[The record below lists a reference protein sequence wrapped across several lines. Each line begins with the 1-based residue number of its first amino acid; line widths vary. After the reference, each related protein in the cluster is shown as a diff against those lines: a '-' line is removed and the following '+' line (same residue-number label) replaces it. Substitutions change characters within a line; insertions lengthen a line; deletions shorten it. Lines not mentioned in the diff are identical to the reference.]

1 MRTPFV
7 VVLVVAMMS
16 LTSFL
21 SAGQESVDTVLER
34 VERAEVFESGDA
46 VILLDAGETTV
57 HLDGTMECVSHEQ
70 ILLKTWDAVDA
81 YGEIELTYTETLETL
96 EVIYVRTVL
105 SDGEIVDVEASDI
118 VYSRYSEGGES
129 EAYGALKT
137 VSLQMPALSPG
148 VVIDYAYRRVL
159 VVPTFENEIYDYWYF
174 EWWDPVL
181 QSEYVVDAPA
191 GMDLAWRVGK
201 RTLDPEIQTSSAR
214 VRYVFLAET
223 IDPLSYEPNMPDEV
237 AIEPYVALSTIDSWE
252 EISSW
257 WWTLASEAWA
267 ETPDIEAQ
275 AEALIAGC
283 ATDDERI
290 AALYDYVARDVRYAG
305 LGLGTNGYEPRAA
318 FETLSTKYG
327 DCKDQAAL
335 LVSLLHAIDIE
346 AYPLLMNAAN
356 GFHLDWSE
364 PPMPIA
370 FNHVIVAIPRPD
382 GTWQYLDPTCSLCT
396 SGNGGTFLWGR
407 DGLLIVPDPN
417 QFDVRVAIPSGDP
430 AENLVRCTLE
440 GSLSASNAM
449 SWNADIECLGENDLA
464 MRDLF
469 LYFAPDG
476 QGDLCAALVDYSLSQ
491 ALLIQYTYS
500 DPEDLAAPFRYVINY
515 RKSRAVRWLSG
526 GTGLLPLP
534 YGPSVPLPG
543 DYGEFLY
550 PEDRMYPLVCS
561 AERVELAARI
571 DIGDVEVVELPQD
584 VTIQNAIG
592 SFHAR
597 YSQDDGAIVY
607 ERVIQIDVMQIEP
620 EEFDMFCDLV
630 LAMWEDEEAVAVLR
644 NE

>member
-1 MRTPFV
+1 MRTRFA
-7 VVLVVAMMS
+7 VALGILLMA

-21 SAGQESVDTVLER
+21 SVGQESVDVIQER
-34 VERAEVFESGDA
+34 IKRAEVFESGDA

-57 HLDGTMECVSHEQ
+57 HLDGTMECILHEQ
-70 ILLKTWDAVDA
+70 ILLRTWDAVDA
-81 YGEIELTYTETLETL
+81 YGVIELTYTETLETL
-96 EVIYVRTVL
+96 EVIYGRTVL
-105 SDGEIVDVEASDI
+105 PDGEIIDVETSDI

-148 VVIDYAYRRVL
+148 VVIDYAYQQVL

-191 GMDLAWRVGK
+191 EMDLAWRVGK
-201 RTLDPEIQTSSAR
+201 RALDPEIQTSSDR
-214 VRYVFLAET
+214 VRYVFRAET
-223 IDPLSYEPNMPDEV
+223 IDPLSSEPNMPDEV
-237 AIEPYVALSTIDSWE
+237 AIESYVALSTIDAWE
-252 EISSW
+252 EVSSW
-257 WWTLASEAWA
+257 WWNLASESWV
-267 ETPDIEAQ
+267 ETPDIAAQ
-275 AEALIAGC
+275 AESLTAGC
-283 ATDDERI
+283 VTDDERI
-290 AALYDYVARDVRYAG
+290 AALYNYVARDVRYVG
-305 LGLGTNGYEPRAA
+305 LGLGTSGYEPRAA
-318 FETLSTKYG
+318 SETLSTKYG
-327 DCKDQAAL
+327 DCKDQTAL
-335 LVSLLHAIDIE
+335 LISLLHASDIE

-356 GFHLDWSE
+356 GFRLDWSE
-364 PPMPIA
+364 PPMPIT
-370 FNHVIVAIPRPD
+370 FNHAIVAIPRAD
-382 GTWQYLDPTCSLCT
+382 GTWQYVDPTCSLCT
-396 SGNGGTFLWGR
+396 SENGGSFLWER

-417 QFDVRVAIPSGDP
+417 RFDVRVAIPSGDP
-430 AENLVRCTLE
+430 VENLVRCTLE

-449 SWNADIECLGENDLA
+449 SWKADIECRGENDLA

-491 ALLIQYTYS
+491 ASLIQYTYS
-500 DPEDLAAPFRYVINY
+500 DPEDLATPFRYVINY

-543 DYGEFLY
+543 DYAEFLY

-561 AERVELAARI
+561 AERVELTARI
-571 DIGDVEVVELPQD
+571 NIEDVQVVELPQD
-584 VTIQNAIG
+584 VQVQNAIG
-592 SFHAR
+592 SFYAR
-597 YSQDDGAIVY
+597 YSRDDGAIVY
-607 ERVIQIDVMQIEP
+607 ERVVQIDVMQIEP
-620 EEFDMFCDLV
+620 EEFEMFYDLV
-630 LAMWEDEEAVAVLR
+630 LAMWEDEEAAAVLR